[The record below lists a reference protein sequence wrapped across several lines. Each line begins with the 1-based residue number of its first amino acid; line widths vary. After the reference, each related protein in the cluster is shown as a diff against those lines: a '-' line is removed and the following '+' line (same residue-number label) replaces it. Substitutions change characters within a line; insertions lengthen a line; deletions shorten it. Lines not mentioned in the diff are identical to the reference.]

1 MGEERCNSV
10 LRLYEVMLLMTLLNK
25 PFVSAGVW
33 LWQNLISLFSA
44 CLCYLLSPRGRQLE
58 KRWEEGCGR
67 VSHDKKTGQ
76 LPKQTSLQNTN
87 LHRERPRHHPGL
99 PFHITEPN
107 EDKTPFKIM
116 ETYKG
121 DIFITVGSLLLWCT
135 SSSDGVIMNSTQH
148 SPSEV
153 LLTVS

>member
-1 MGEERCNSV
+1 MGEGRCNSV

-25 PFVSAGVW
+25 PFVSAGFW
-33 LWQNLISLFSA
+33 LWQNLISSFYWAREAGSL
-44 CLCYLLSPRGRQLE
+44 RGD
-58 KRWEEGCGR
+58 GR
-67 VSHDKKTGQ
+67 RGVAGFHMTRKQNSF
-76 LPKQTSLQNTN
+76 PKQTSLQNTN

-107 EDKTPFKIM
+107 EDKTPFWIM
-116 ETYKG
+116 ETSRG

-135 SSSDGVIMNSTQH
+135 SSSDGVIINSTQH